1 MASTKNILEVQD
13 PETNSLIT
21 FELNEE
27 DFIELLMVS
36 LFLWILYLVLIFYG
50 NFRYAFCSNVT

>member
-27 DFIELLMVS
+27 DYHRATNDMHFVQMLLNKFMLL
-36 LFLWILYLVLIFYG
+36 LFG
-50 NFRYAFCSNVT
+50 NI

>member
-21 FELNEE
+21 FELNEDYYHRATNGKFILM
-27 DFIELLMVS
+27 DFVFSIN
-36 LFLWILYLVLIFYG
+36 ILRKF
-50 NFRYAFCSNVT
+50 